1 MLRENFRGLWS
12 GKDIKPTDREIERWS
27 EEKTGREV
35 MELKKDKN
43 RERDRQTDRQ
53 RE

>member
-27 EEKTGREV
+27 EEERGREV

-43 RERDRQTDRQ
+43 R
-53 RE
+53 